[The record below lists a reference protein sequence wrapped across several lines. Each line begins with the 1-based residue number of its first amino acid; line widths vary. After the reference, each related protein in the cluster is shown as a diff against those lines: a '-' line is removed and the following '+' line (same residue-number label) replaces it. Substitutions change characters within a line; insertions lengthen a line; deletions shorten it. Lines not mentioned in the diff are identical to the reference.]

1 MECIKMS
8 VINTWGAVI
17 AKDITAYI
25 ELICWHYNEKRY
37 FYHLIDENG
46 KKLSKRYYA
55 NELQKVD

>member
-1 MECIKMS
+1 MS